1 MVNARSQLLQLRC
14 CLILVKL
21 ALLRMCN
28 EFSFSISIVE
38 NVRIS
43 FRMLRFEFSSRKI
56 QDFAF

>member
-21 ALLRMCN
+21 ALLGMCN

-43 FRMLRFEFSSRKI
+43 FRMLRFEF
-56 QDFAF
+56 